1 MNLTDL
7 QLDALR
13 EMSNIGSG
21 NAATAL
27 ASMLGQSVDL
37 HVPTALALEL
47 ADAVDAVGNPE
58 DTVSAVI
65 IGVFGD
71 LDATVLLLFDPES
84 ANTLCSLL
92 GVEGDPEMALSAL
105 GEIGNILGSSY
116 VQAMGTMT
124 SLHMEP
130 HPPVAMSDMLGAIVA
145 SVLAV
150 DGGRHRPGA
159 PARLEDDGRRHGLQ
173 VRLPVRPERR
183 RRGAPPRPPRTRR
196 GCVRDVSP
204 SLHRTTE
211 A

>member
-1 MNLTDL
+1 MNLNDL

-37 HVPTALALEL
+37 HVPTALVLEL

-84 ANTLCSLL
+84 ANALCALL

-116 VQAMGTMT
+116 IQAMGTMT
-124 SLHMEP
+124 NLHMEP
-130 HPPVAMSDMLGAIVA
+130 HPPIAMADMLGAIVA

-150 DGGRHRPGA
+150 AAADTDLALLLDSKMTVDGTACKFGFLYVPSGA
-159 PARLEDDGRRHGLQ
+159 GVALLLDRLGL
-173 VRLPVRPERR
+173 
-183 RRGAPPRPPRTRR
+183 G
-196 GCVRDVSP
+196 
-204 SLHRTTE
+204 E
-211 A
+211 AA

>member
-1 MNLTDL
+1 MTLNDL

-37 HVPTALALEL
+37 HVPTALVLDL

-71 LDATVLLLFDPES
+71 LEATVLLLFDPES

-124 SLHMEP
+124 NLHMEP
-130 HPPVAMSDMLGAIVA
+130 HPPIAMADMLGAIVA

-150 DGGRHRPGA
+150 TAADTDLALLLDSKMTVDGTACKFGFLYVPSGA
-159 PARLEDDGRRHGLQ
+159 GVALLLDRLGL
-173 VRLPVRPERR
+173 
-183 RRGAPPRPPRTRR
+183 G
-196 GCVRDVSP
+196 
-204 SLHRTTE
+204 E
-211 A
+211 AA

>member
-1 MNLTDL
+1 MNLNDL

-37 HVPTALALEL
+37 HVPTALVLEL

-84 ANTLCSLL
+84 ANALCALL

-116 VQAMGTMT
+116 IQAMGTMT
-124 SLHMEP
+124 NLHTEP
-130 HPPVAMSDMLGAIVA
+130 HPPIAMADMLGAIVA

-150 DGGRHRPGA
+150 AAADTDLALLLDSQMTVDGTACKFGFLYVPSGA
-159 PARLEDDGRRHGLQ
+159 GVALLLDRLGL
-173 VRLPVRPERR
+173 
-183 RRGAPPRPPRTRR
+183 G
-196 GCVRDVSP
+196 
-204 SLHRTTE
+204 E
-211 A
+211 AA

>member
-27 ASMLGQSVDL
+27 ASMLGKSVDL

-47 ADAVDAVGNPE
+47 ADAVDAVGNAE

-71 LDATVLLLFDPES
+71 LDATVLLLFEPES

-92 GVEGDPEMALSAL
+92 GVEGDPEMELSAL

-124 SLHMEP
+124 NLHMEP
-130 HPPVAMSDMLGAIVA
+130 HPPIAMSDMLGAIVA

-150 DGGRHRPGA
+150 TAADTDLALLLDSRMTVDGTACKFGFLYVPSGA
-159 PARLEDDGRRHGLQ
+159 GVALLLDRLGL
-173 VRLPVRPERR
+173 
-183 RRGAPPRPPRTRR
+183 G
-196 GCVRDVSP
+196 
-204 SLHRTTE
+204 E
-211 A
+211 AA